1 MNAGLISLM
10 LATVLIGGPVVPAVA
25 PDLLSDAARAGLE
38 ADAARPPV
46 GPALSDR
53 RARAEAIQ
61 QEIGRARMTRY
72 GVTMREAQIGDT
84 PVRVFE
90 PAAGAAPG
98 VILMNLHGGG
108 FIVDAGSMTETAP
121 LAALTGRQVVA
132 VRYRL
137 APESPFPAAVEDAL
151 SVYREIS
158 STHPDARI
166 VLFGTSA
173 GATLA
178 AELVAR
184 LRREG
189 EPLPAALGFF
199 SGTADLAGGGDSLDL
214 FGDRSAA
221 AAVLGACLGA
231 RSGRDVEAS
240 PLRGDLTDWPPTLCL
255 SSSRDLLLSS
265 TAAFCRAL
273 DEAGVSAKF
282 VVFDALPHAFWAY
295 VDAPETDA
303 AFRTMARHLSLS
315 EVPR

>member
-1 MNAGLISLM
+1 MSGGLISLM
-10 LATVLIGGPVVPAVA
+10 LTTVLIGGPVVPPVA
-25 PDLLSDAARAGLE
+25 PDLLSDAARSGLE
-38 ADAARPPV
+38 ADAARPSA
-46 GPALSDR
+46 GPALRDR

-61 QEIGRARMTRY
+61 QEIGRARMARY
-72 GVTMREAQIGDT
+72 GVTMREALMGDT

-108 FIVDAGSMTETAP
+108 FTVDAGSMTETAP

-137 APESPFPAAVEDAL
+137 APEHPFPAAVDDAA

-158 STHPDARI
+158 STYPDARI

-184 LRREG
+184 LRRDG
-189 EPLPAALGFF
+189 EPMPAALGFF
-199 SGTADLAGGGDSLDL
+199 SGTADLAGGGDSLDM

-221 AAVLGACLGA
+221 AAVLGAYLGA
-231 RSGRDVEAS
+231 RSAQDVEAS
-240 PLRGDLTDWPPTLCL
+240 PQRGNLAGWPPTLCL

-273 DEAGVSAKF
+273 DEAGVSARL

-315 EVPR
+315 ELPR